1 MNRSSSFSDDEQEQD
16 AQLEFRR
23 TAGRPNQRTQQADYA
38 RRKRPSGYNGIH
50 RRRNKRWTW

>member
-1 MNRSSSFSDDEQEQD
+1 MNRSSSYYDDEQEQNP
-16 AQLEFRR
+16 QTEFRR
-23 TAGRPNQRTQQADYA
+23 TADQPNQRTQQADYA